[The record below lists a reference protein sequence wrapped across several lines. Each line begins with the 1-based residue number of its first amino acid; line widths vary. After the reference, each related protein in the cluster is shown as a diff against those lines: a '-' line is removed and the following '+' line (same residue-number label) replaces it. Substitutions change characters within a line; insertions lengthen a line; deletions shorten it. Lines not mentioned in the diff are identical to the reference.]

1 MSRNLQKQ
9 RTKELILQTAQRLFQ
24 ERGYDQVS
32 TRMIAKESG
41 VATGTVFAHFTDKQA
56 LTLALFHEKID
67 ARLAEHSQALQQQET
82 GLGYFV
88 TFASFFYAFY
98 QEDRAFSIALL
109 QNALFD
115 LSYFEQQM
123 DGFIRQVSE
132 RLQADLPGKNDAQRY
147 AVAKAWFGYYVFN
160 LLKGLSNPATE
171 APDWL
176 AALTADCET
185 LLSTAG

>member
-32 TRMIAKESG
+32 TRMIATESG
-41 VATGTVFAHFTDKQA
+41 VATGTVFAHFKDKQT

-67 ARLAEHSQALQQQET
+67 ARLAEHSQALQQQKT
-82 GLGYFV
+82 GLAYFV

-98 QEDRAFSIALL
+98 QQDRAFSIALL

-115 LSYFEQQM
+115 LNYFEQQM

-132 RLQADLPGKNDAQRY
+132 RLQADLPGKNESQRY
-147 AVAKAWFGYYVFN
+147 TIAKAWFGYYIFN
-160 LLKGLSNPATE
+160 LLKGLSNPATQ
-171 APDWL
+171 ATDWL
-176 AALTADCET
+176 AALTTDCET
-185 LLSTAG
+185 LLGTAA